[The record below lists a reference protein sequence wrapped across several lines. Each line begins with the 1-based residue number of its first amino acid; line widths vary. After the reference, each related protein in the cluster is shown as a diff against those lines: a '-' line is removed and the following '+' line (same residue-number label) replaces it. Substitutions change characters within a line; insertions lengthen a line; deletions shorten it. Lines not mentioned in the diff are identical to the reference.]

1 MTTSAWVLSVRV
13 LGKNGMVRLATQYIP
28 LVEGQSK
35 TVMAGMLGVI
45 SVEFGASFLSAVLV
59 SGSQTLRATK

>member
-1 MTTSAWVLSVRV
+1 MD
-13 LGKNGMVRLATQYIP
+13 RLATQYIP

-45 SVEFGASFLSAVLV
+45 SVEFGGSFLSAVLV